1 VHSVGSGSGTR
12 ACGGSGSWGRAGT
25 CTADVT
31 ADILDA
37 LFDALLVLPVAEVD
51 FKVVHGHA
59 WTWGVELP
67 GAIVTADA
75 GEVLIFDFLAVR
87 ETVRVG
93 HWGEGFG
100 VDGGISH
107 HSFKRVIW
115 VRLFELLETGCEPGG
130 WWGLR
135 EAGSQ
140 PRAKYWG

>member
-31 ADILDA
+31 ADVLDA

-87 ETVRVG
+87 
-93 HWGEGFG
+93 
-100 VDGGISH
+100 
-107 HSFKRVIW
+107 
-115 VRLFELLETGCEPGG
+115 
-130 WWGLR
+130 
-135 EAGSQ
+135 
-140 PRAKYWG
+140 